1 LSGHYRRLSLMQ
13 GASLCVVGIMVGLLF
28 LFAAPQVRPL
38 SLGFFFLLGAWLC
51 LWFFSHDLAHHVV
64 GRVLGVGFRY
74 YFFGRSAITKL
85 RLPVVSELSSKIP
98 VLGLKIDKHTL
109 KSVSPNKARIMY
121 ASGAISSM
129 LLPLLVL
136 PTAYV
141 ISTPVGILFTL
152 LTLANSI
159 FTIYFSSHVGDLHR
173 AGIGHDILVS
183 HPKPDYGSNT

>member
-1 LSGHYRRLSLMQ
+1 
-13 GASLCVVGIMVGLLF
+13 LCVVGIIVGLLF
-28 LFAAPQVRPL
+28 LFADPQVRPL
-38 SLGFFFLLGAWLC
+38 SLGFFFLLGAWFC

-74 YFFGRSAITKL
+74 YFLGRSSITKL
-85 RLPVVSELSSKIP
+85 RLPMVSELSSKIP

-109 KSVSPNKARIMY
+109 ESVSLNKARIIY

-129 LLPLLVL
+129 LLPFLVL

-152 LTLANSI
+152 LTLANSL

-173 AGIGHDILVS
+173 AGIGPDILVS
-183 HPKPDYGSNT
+183 HPKPDYGSNA